1 MRRAIHLSRHG
12 LAATLLVLVIG
23 APVQGQ
29 APTLSQDTRNGPI
42 TIEATNGI
50 EWSRADKTY
59 IARGQ
64 AVARRGDLAV
74 RAETLTARYRETA
87 TEQPEIFK
95 IEAVGGVVLVSPRE
109 RVEGARGVY
118 DVDRAMVKLTGKGLR
133 FTSGEHVITA
143 RDSLEYWRAK
153 ELAVARGAAKVVRA
167 QQSLRA
173 DQLTAHF
180 RETEGAMSLALVEAT
195 GGVIIQT
202 RDEIARGSR
211 GVYNATTEKAILSGD
226 VRITRGQ
233 NQLSGARA
241 EVDFKTGVSRML
253 ADGDKGRVKGLLTPE
268 DKARA
273 KQ

>member
-1 MRRAIHLSRHG
+1 
-12 LAATLLVLVIG
+12 
-23 APVQGQ
+23 
-29 APTLSQDTRNGPI
+29 
-42 TIEATNGI
+42 
-50 EWSRADKTY
+50 
-59 IARGQ
+59 
-64 AVARRGDLAV
+64 
-74 RAETLTARYRETA
+74 A

-95 IEAVGGVVLVSPRE
+95 IEAVGKVMLVSPRE

-233 NQLSGARA
+233 NQLNGARA
-241 EVDFKTGVSRML
+241 EVDFKTGVSRIL

>member
-1 MRRAIHLSRHG
+1 MRRMIHAGRHG
-12 LAATLLVLVIG
+12 LAALLLIFAIG
-23 APVQGQ
+23 APAHGQ
-29 APTLSQDTRNGPI
+29 APALSQDTRNGPI

-50 EWSRADKTY
+50 EWSRDDKTY

-74 RAETLTARYRETA
+74 RADTLTARYRETA
-87 TEQPEIFK
+87 EDQPEIFK
-95 IEAVGGVVLVSPRE
+95 IEAIGGVVLVSPRE

-118 DVDRAMVKLTGKGLR
+118 DIDRAMVKLTGAGLR

-153 ELAVARGAAKVVRA
+153 ELAVARGAAEVVRA

-180 RETEGAMSLALVEAT
+180 RDAEGGLSLALVEAT
-195 GGVIIQT
+195 GGVVIQT
-202 RDEIARGSR
+202 ADEIARGKR
-211 GVYNATTEKAILSGD
+211 GVYNAATEKAILSGD

-233 NQLSGARA
+233 NQLNGARA
-241 EVDFKTGVSRML
+241 EVDFKTGLSRML
-253 ADGDKGRVKGLLTPE
+253 AGGDDGRVKGLLIPG
-268 DKARA
+268 DQSRG

>member
-1 MRRAIHLSRHG
+1 MRRAIHLWRHG

-95 IEAVGGVVLVSPRE
+95 IEAVGEVVLVSPRE
-109 RVEGARGVY
+109 RVEGARGV
-118 DVDRAMVKLTGKGLR
+118 
-133 FTSGEHVITA
+133 
-143 RDSLEYWRAK
+143 
-153 ELAVARGAAKVVRA
+153 
-167 QQSLRA
+167 
-173 DQLTAHF
+173 
-180 RETEGAMSLALVEAT
+180 
-195 GGVIIQT
+195 
-202 RDEIARGSR
+202 
-211 GVYNATTEKAILSGD
+211 
-226 VRITRGQ
+226 
-233 NQLSGARA
+233 
-241 EVDFKTGVSRML
+241 
-253 ADGDKGRVKGLLTPE
+253 
-268 DKARA
+268 
-273 KQ
+273 

>member
-1 MRRAIHLSRHG
+1 MARDEACDDPRRAPRAGGDAVDLRDWRPRPG
-12 LAATLLVLVIG
+12 PG
-23 APVQGQ
+23 AH
-29 APTLSQDTRNGPI
+29 LSQDTRNGPI

-50 EWSRADKTY
+50 EWSRDDKTY

-74 RAETLTARYRETA
+74 RADTLTARYRETA
-87 TEQPEIFK
+87 EDQPEIFK
-95 IEAVGGVVLVSPRE
+95 IEAIGGVVLVSPRE

-118 DVDRAMVKLTGKGLR
+118 DIDRAMVKLTGAGLR

-153 ELAVARGAAKVVRA
+153 ELAVARGTAKFVRA

-180 RETEGAMSLALVEAT
+180 RDAEGGLSLALVEAT

-202 RDEIARGSR
+202 ADEIARGKR
-211 GVYNATTEKAILSGD
+211 GVYNAANGKGHSQRRCAHHARPKSVEW
-226 VRITRGQ
+226 RTRRGGFQ
-233 NQLSGARA
+233 NRRQSHAR
-241 EVDFKTGVSRML
+241 R
-253 ADGDKGRVKGLLTPE
+253 R
-268 DKARA
+268 
-273 KQ
+273 

>member
-1 MRRAIHLSRHG
+1 MRRAIHARRRG
-12 LAATLLVLVIG
+12 LAAALMALAIG
-23 APVQGQ
+23 VPAHGQ
-29 APTLSQDTRNGPI
+29 APALSQDTRNGPI
-42 TIEATNGI
+42 TIEAINGI

-74 RAETLTARYRETA
+74 RADTLTARYRETA
-87 TEQPEIFK
+87 QDQPEIFK
-95 IEAVGGVVLVSPRE
+95 IEAVGEVVLVSPRE
-109 RVEGARGVY
+109 RVEGAQGVY
-118 DVDRAMVKLTGKGLR
+118 DIDRAMVKLTGKGLR

-153 ELAVARGAAKVVRA
+153 ELAVARGAAEVVRA
-167 QQSLRA
+167 RQSLRA

-180 RETEGAMSLALVEAT
+180 REAENGLSLALVEAT
-195 GGVIIQT
+195 GGVVIRT
-202 RDEIARGSR
+202 AGEIARGRR

-233 NQLSGARA
+233 NQLNGARA

-253 ADGDKGRVKGLLTPE
+253 AGGESGRVKGLITPN
-268 DKARA
+268 DQSRA

>member
-12 LAATLLVLVIG
+12 LAATLLVLAIG

-42 TIEATNGI
+42 NGI
-50 EWSRADKTY
+50 EWSRVDKTY

-233 NQLSGARA
+233 NQLNGARA